1 MGAGR
6 RDAVVE
12 GRQGRGSFIRTSG
25 QGRADNRIDGGCP
38 LTEKCLATRLALS
51 PIWQPRF
58 RPCPT
63 RSN

>member
-25 QGRADNRIDGGCP
+25 QGRADNRI
-38 LTEKCLATRLALS
+38 ASMAAAH
-51 PIWQPRF
+51 
-58 RPCPT
+58 
-63 RSN
+63 